1 MVCDGTS
8 EWATKDGSSPEEG
21 LSFSVVSFSL
31 LFNEV
36 SSLFLIISPQFH
48 HLLLSARSLIFVSL
62 LSPLF

>member
-8 EWATKDGSSPEEG
+8 EWATKDGSSPEEC